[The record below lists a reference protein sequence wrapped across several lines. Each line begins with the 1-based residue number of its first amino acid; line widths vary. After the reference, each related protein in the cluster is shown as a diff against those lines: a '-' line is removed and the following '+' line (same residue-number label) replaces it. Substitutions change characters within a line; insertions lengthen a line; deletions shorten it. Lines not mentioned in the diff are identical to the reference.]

1 MNETMVTVVGNVA
14 TKPDFREGERGASV
28 RFRLAS
34 NVRRYDREQGMWV
47 DGTTSFYTVW
57 ASRGL
62 AHNLT
67 ASVGVG
73 EPVIVHGRL
82 RVVDSER
89 DGQRWTHATIDAVTV
104 GHDLARGTSAWVR
117 VAPSRA
123 DAMAASVPVPAPVA
137 GPAPVPT
144 G

>member
-14 TKPDFREGERGASV
+14 TKPDFRETERGASV

-57 ASRGL
+57 ASRSL

-82 RVVDSER
+82 RVVESER
-89 DGQRWTHATIDAVTV
+89 EGQRWTHATIDAATV
-104 GHDLARGTSAWVR
+104 GHDLTRGTSAWVR
-117 VAPSRA
+117 VAAARA
-123 DAMAASVPVPAPVA
+123 EAPMGAAS
-137 GPAPVPT
+137 PVPT